1 MHPDHS
7 PTYYLANFQ
16 TVLKLV
22 AARYADLLTPDEQSF
37 IVQFAA
43 LPVDARALL
52 VRLIMRSRDLFAT
65 DALRYDEISDLPAA
79 IALLH
84 AVDFAD
90 QDATLSLDEVF
101 SVCTKPE
108 LLAGLAGEGLSARQS
123 KSDMR
128 LALAHLC
135 DEHRT
140 LSGWL
145 SEPSRKALRLNV
157 RSLANTCRLLFFG
170 NLHQD
175 WSEFVITDLGHL
187 RYETVS
193 IPDAARGFL
202 HRADLDT
209 CLELHALRASLE
221 AGESAEALFQR
232 LPVVSASLSSVVA
245 SRVNKLTFQLGQAAE
260 RSKDWSLART
270 IYQHCS
276 YKGARHRLMRVHE
289 QLADWP
295 AAFAV
300 AQDILREPA
309 SEAELQATRRAM
321 PRLAR
326 KLRLPVP
333 AQPEVLLAPLTHLEL
348 AEAPPVCVEVSVAQV
363 LTQGHQ
369 QAHYVE
375 NTLFSSLFGL
385 VFWEA
390 VFAPV
395 PGAFFNP
402 FQAGPADLFHPEFAS
417 RRASQIQAGFDAL
430 ASDNLADDLI
440 SRWQCKFGL
449 QNHFVFWAQLSEDL
463 LQQALRCMPRE
474 SLQVI
479 FKRML
484 DDLKNHRSGFPDL
497 IVFDTVQ
504 QTFELVEVK
513 APGDRVQDNQA
524 RWMDYFLRHG
534 IPCRVIHAS
543 WPNP

>member
-16 TVLKLV
+16 TVLALV
-22 AARYADLLTPDEQSF
+22 AARYADLLTPCEQSF
-37 IVQFAA
+37 VAQFGS

-52 VRLIMRSRDLFAT
+52 VRLIMRSRDLYAT
-65 DALRYDEISDLPAA
+65 DTFRYDEIENMPAA
-79 IALLH
+79 VAMLH
-84 AVDFAD
+84 AVGFVD
-90 QDATLSLDEVF
+90 QDATFSLDELF

-128 LALAHLC
+128 LALEHLR

-145 SEPSRKALRLNV
+145 NDYSGQALRLKV
-157 RSLANTCRLLFFG
+157 RSVADTCRLLFFG
-170 NLHQD
+170 NLYQD

-193 IPDAARGFL
+193 IEDAARGFL
-202 HRADLDT
+202 HRADLDA

-221 AGESAEALFQR
+221 AGESVNSLFQR
-232 LPVVSASLSSVVA
+232 LPVVSSALSAVVA
-245 SRVNKLTFQLGQAAE
+245 SRVDKLNFQLGQASE
-260 RSKDWSLART
+260 LSKDWLLART
-270 IYQHCS
+270 IYQSCG

-289 QLADWP
+289 QLAEWP
-295 AAFAV
+295 QAFAV
-300 AQDILREPA
+300 AQDIFRSPA
-309 SEAELQATRRAM
+309 SEAELQATCRAL

-326 KLRLPVP
+326 KLKLPVP
-333 AQPEVLLAPLTHLEL
+333 AQPEVLQAPLVHLDL
-348 AEAPPVCVEVSVAQV
+348 AEVPPICVEVSVAQV
-363 LTQGHQ
+363 LTHGHQ

-390 VFAPV
+390 IFAPI

-417 RRASQIQAGFDAL
+417 RRTREIQAGFDVL
-430 ASDNLADDLI
+430 ASDKLADDLI

-463 LQQALRCMPRE
+463 ICQALHCMPRE

-543 WPNP
+543 WPHP

>member
-16 TVLKLV
+16 TVLALV
-22 AARYADLLTPDEQSF
+22 AARYADLLTQDEQSF
-37 IVQFAA
+37 IAQFAA
-43 LPVDARALL
+43 LPVDAQALL
-52 VRLIMRSRDLFAT
+52 VRLIMRSRDLYAT
-65 DALRYDEISDLPAA
+65 DALRYDEIEDLPAA
-79 IALLH
+79 VAMLH
-84 AVDFAD
+84 AVDFVD
-90 QDATLSLDEVF
+90 QHATLSLDELF

-145 SEPSRKALRLNV
+145 IDPSRQVLRLKV
-157 RSLANTCRLLFFG
+157 RSLADICRLLFFG

-193 IPDAARGFL
+193 IQDAARGFL

-209 CLELHALRASLE
+209 CLALHALRASLE
-221 AGESAEALFQR
+221 AGESAEVLFQR
-232 LPVVSASLSSVVA
+232 LPVVSASLSAVVA
-245 SRVNKLTFQLGQAAE
+245 SRVDKLAFQLGQSAE
-260 RSKDWSLART
+260 RSKDWLLART
-270 IYQHCS
+270 IYQNCR

-295 AAFAV
+295 AAIAV
-300 AQDILREPA
+300 AQDILMAPA
-309 SEAELQATRRAM
+309 SEAELQATCRAL
-321 PRLAR
+321 PRLSR
-326 KLRLPVP
+326 KLKLPVP
-333 AQPEVLLAPLTHLEL
+333 AQPEVLQVPTDHLDL
-348 AEAPPVCVEVSVAQV
+348 AEVPPICVEVSVTQV
-363 LTQGHQ
+363 LTHGNQ

-390 VFAPV
+390 IFAPI

-417 RRASQIQAGFDAL
+417 RRTREIQAGFDAV

-440 SRWQCKFGL
+440 TRWQTKFGL

-463 LQQALRCMPRE
+463 IRQALRCMPRE

-504 QTFELVEVK
+504 QPFELVEVK
-513 APGDRVQDNQA
+513 APGDRVQDIQA

-543 WPNP
+543 WPNT